1 MPAWQAKPARL
12 AFLYSS
18 VECFAR
24 VISPYSIRSAS
35 LLALVLAA
43 LILPAACI
51 RGNDAPS
58 KTALAEQAGATAR
71 FMAKAASPGENPYRG
86 YHSRNYDE
94 ARHWLCHPGQPL
106 ADNVCRS
113 DTRATAV
120 EANGTLK
127 PLDTDFERTS
137 AVACFYVYPTA
148 SMEMSANADFT
159 PDDET
164 VAITKIQAA
173 LYQRACDVY
182 APVYR
187 QSTLSLM
194 ALDMVPGV
202 KRMTSP
208 AKQDAYAMAYADVVD
223 AFMQFVGENDGRGF
237 ILIGHSQG
245 SELLMRLIRDVIEP
259 DAYLSRHF
267 VAAHIPG
274 ANIAVAR
281 VPAQADTSF
290 RHTPACRTANDI
302 HCVVGYSSFSR
313 DDPALGD
320 APKYGVTEAAN
331 TQALCVNPAELVNG
345 GTRLDAR
352 LPTGYPPVFRLILKP
367 TDANAGPFRD
377 RARNEAIDTPF
388 YALPGRVHGRCVER
402 GGAHYLAVSIDSP
415 ESDALIDKLPGAFF
429 GNTGWGLH
437 LIDINVAQGDL
448 VRLATL
454 QAKAWAASS
463 AGESESR

>member
-1 MPAWQAKPARL
+1 M
-12 AFLYSS
+12 
-18 VECFAR
+18 
-24 VISPYSIRSAS
+24 
-35 LLALVLAA
+35 LAA
-43 LILPAACI
+43 VLVVLVLPAACI
-51 RGNDAPS
+51 RDADAPS

-71 FMAKAASPGENPYRG
+71 FMAKAAAPGENPYRG
-86 YHSRNYDE
+86 YRSRHYSE
-94 ARHWLCHPGQPL
+94 ARHWLCHPGQAR

-120 EANGTLK
+120 EPDGRLA
-127 PLDTDFERTS
+127 PLNASFERTS

-148 SMEMSANADFT
+148 SMAMGANADFT

-223 AFMQFVGENDGRGF
+223 AFMQFVGENDDRGF

-259 DAYLSRHF
+259 DAYLSQHF

-274 ANIAVAR
+274 ANIAVNR
-281 VPAQADTSF
+281 VPAQGDTSF
-290 RHTPACRTANDI
+290 RHTPACRTADDI

-331 TQALCVNPAELVNG
+331 TQALCVNPAQLVNG

-377 RARNEAIDTPF
+377 GALNDAIDTPF
-388 YALPGRVHGRCVER
+388 YALPGRVHGRCVAH
-402 GGAHYLAVSIDSP
+402 GGAHYLAVSIDTP
-415 ESDALIDKLPGAFF
+415 ENAALIDQLPGAFF

-437 LIDINVAQGDL
+437 LIDINVAQADL
-448 VRLATL
+448 VRLATR
-454 QAKAWAASS
+454 QAKAWAASR
-463 AGESESR
+463 AGQSKPR